1 MQEIFGLKHI
11 DQPAERLDPRWGD
24 HLHRGSAR
32 VGVGDENVEISAEVS
47 LVEKEPR
54 DEIKTMFQY
63 SACEY

>member
-1 MQEIFGLKHI
+1 
-11 DQPAERLDPRWGD
+11 
-24 HLHRGSAR
+24 